1 MYENSAALNAQWYN
15 QIKKDTNQATPEM
28 QILTHCG
35 QMK

>member
-1 MYENSAALNAQWYN
+1 MCENSAALNAQWYN
-15 QIKKDTNQATPEM
+15 QIKDNNQATSEM